1 MSELVIK
8 TRDFERSKNQLK
20 EFSEQTPQD
29 LELRRVDISGGF
41 LGWGDHKVT
50 GYELN
55 NLTTQIQDY
64 LIDFNTLHT
73 NFIKEFGQVYN
84 ALEALDK
91 DYIQAILIAI
101 KAAEKANN
109 DVKIAQSDITKT
121 IDIQKK
127 TINALKQFKEKIDS
141 YKHLVDID
149 KMWNESQKLQKY
161 IVTISNSVT
170 NIETSIEGKTQEL
183 ESLQNFKEQIDKIK
197 HLKNVD
203 EIWDAVADLKKAIPS
218 IDIKIDGITES
229 LKCQVHMLESLV
241 GFKKK
246 FESLNHIED
255 VDKLWDDSQKIHN
268 EIATINS
275 NIEKFKEIVIGQQQM
290 MRELCE
296 FKDALEKCEHLKDI
310 DILWLKAENIS
321 NKVSADTKRIDE
333 AFSLI
338 RHYEQSI
345 DSMVQFKN
353 RIDEYEHLKD
363 LDETWRRCNTFELSI
378 SSTKDVMDSHQNQI
392 ELLQSSIQEIQEKTE
407 ESSKLISKKL
417 KVAYILVGSSIG
429 IATIEFV
436 LLMTRIL

>member
-8 TRDFERSKNQLK
+8 THDFERSKNQLK
-20 EFSEQTPQD
+20 VFSEQTPQD

-41 LGWGDHKVT
+41 LGRGDHKVT

-55 NLTTQIQDY
+55 SLTTQIQEY

-73 NFIKEFGQVYN
+73 KFINEFGQVYN

-109 DVKIAQSDITKT
+109 DIKTAQSDITKT
-121 IDIQKK
+121 IEIQKK
-127 TINALKQFKEKIDS
+127 TISALKQFKEKIDS
-141 YKHLVDID
+141 YKHLIDID
-149 KMWNESQKLQKY
+149 KMWNESQKLQKD
-161 IVTISNSVT
+161 IATISDSVT
-170 NIETSIEGKTQEL
+170 NATVAIKEKTQEL
-183 ESLQNFKEQIDKIK
+183 KSLQKFKEQIDKIK

-203 EIWDAVADLKKAIPS
+203 ELWDATANFKKAISS

-229 LKCQVHMLESLV
+229 LKCQVQMLESLV

-255 VDKLWDDSQKIHN
+255 VDKLWDDTLKIHN
-268 EIATINS
+268 EIASINS
-275 NIEKFKEIVIGQQQM
+275 NIENSKEIVIGQQQT
-290 MRELCE
+290 MRELCK
-296 FKDALEKCEHLKDI
+296 FKDALEKCEHLRDI
-310 DILWLKAENIS
+310 DILWCKAENIS
-321 NKVSADTKRIDE
+321 EKVSADTKRIDE

-338 RHYEQSI
+338 QHYEQSI
-345 DSMVQFKN
+345 DSLVQFKN

-363 LDETWRRCNTFELSI
+363 VDETWKRCNTFELNI
-378 SSTKDVMDSHQNQI
+378 SSAKDVMNAHQKQI
-392 ELLQSSIQEIQEKTE
+392 EVLQSSIQEIQEKNE
-407 ESSKLISKKL
+407 ERSKLISKKL
-417 KVAYILVGSSIG
+417 KAAYILVGSSIG

-436 LLMTRIL
+436 LLMTRIF